1 MAVTIN
7 VLNAG
12 NMTLGSSEHSYTR
25 FTFQDGTYEDCDI
38 NGTLDANWMIN
49 KGWMETSATGM
60 DSPISGWSVTI
71 TDVDIGN
78 TVTNVGDGAFYG
90 CKSLVNA
97 TIPTSVTKIGG
108 NAFFYAN
115 ITTIN
120 IPNTVTEICTKA
132 FSFCKSLTNITIP
145 SSVQHMGAS
154 IFQNCTS
161 LTNVTFIGRT
171 LEQVQNIEDDSG
183 NKRYPWDI
191 TNTSIIT
198 VA

>member
-7 VLNAG
+7 ALNAG

-25 FTFQDGTYEDCDI
+25 FTFQNGAYEDCDI

-49 KGWMETSATGM
+49 KGWLDSALT
-60 DSPISGWSVTI
+60 GWSVTI
-71 TDVDIGN
+71 TDVDVGN

-108 NAFFYAN
+108 NAFFYTN

-120 IPNTVTEICTKA
+120 IPNTVTEIYTEA
-132 FSFCKSLTNITIP
+132 FSHCKSLTNITIP
-145 SSVQHMGAS
+145 SSV
-154 IFQNCTS
+154 
-161 LTNVTFIGRT
+161 
-171 LEQVQNIEDDSG
+171 
-183 NKRYPWDI
+183 
-191 TNTSIIT
+191 
-198 VA
+198 